1 VNNII
6 RKYTPYHLQEI
17 PIISTKEKFY
27 RNKVT
32 LHIKKDI
39 IGFYKEETHD
49 VFPLTKCYL
58 LKDEIKGIIEML
70 KEFVVKY
77 KGLKEVVIRAL
88 DNDISICFK
97 GDIKEEYLINC
108 FSQKA
113 TSIFYNEKKIF
124 GKETIVTNILNK
136 NFLVS
141 IDSFFQVND
150 DGLIKIYQ
158 KTIDMIKK
166 VKAKNVL
173 DLYCGTGTISLLVS
187 DYVENVIG
195 IEINEKA
202 IANANENK
210 KKNKI
215 ENVKFYAE
223 DVSKALLKIT
233 NKIDTIIVDPPRSGL
248 SKKAKEE
255 ILRIKPENIIYIS
268 CDPLTFSRDI
278 NDLYSNYQLKEIS
291 LIDEFPQTHHVEC
304 VCVMSRR

>member
-1 VNNII
+1 
-6 RKYTPYHLQEI
+6 
-17 PIISTKEKFY
+17 
-27 RNKVT
+27 
-32 LHIKKDI
+32 
-39 IGFYKEETHD
+39 
-49 VFPLTKCYL
+49 
-58 LKDEIKGIIEML
+58 
-70 KEFVVKY
+70 
-77 KGLKEVVIRAL
+77 
-88 DNDISICFK
+88 
-97 GDIKEEYLINC
+97 
-108 FSQKA
+108 
-113 TSIFYNEKKIF
+113 
-124 GKETIVTNILNK
+124 
-136 NFLVS
+136 
-141 IDSFFQVND
+141 
-150 DGLIKIYQ
+150 
-158 KTIDMIKK
+158 MIKK
-166 VKAKNVL
+166 VKAKNIL

-233 NKIDTIIVDPPRSGL
+233 SKIDTMIVYPPRSGL

-304 VCVMSRR
+304 VCVLNRR